1 MLPTI
6 LMASAAA
13 ALFGSADFMAGLASR
28 RVSAAVVTALSYAV
42 GLVVVAAAAALSPP
56 MHVAGNDLL
65 WSAVSSVAGVV
76 GVVSL
81 YAAFAT
87 GRLSI
92 VAPLTAG
99 IAAAGPAVFDIARGQ
114 HLSTPALAGRG
125 LAIAAVVVVSAG
137 HASQEGR
144 ATPQKA
150 IGLAVLSGVSF
161 AISITAI
168 SLVGK
173 AAGLEPL
180 LMQRAL
186 GTIALTP
193 VALWLVYG
201 AGKPVSSRPSRST
214 LGLGVVVGVVD
225 ATAMIVMLAAIRLGP
240 LAIASVIA
248 GLYPVVTILRA
259 HFILGERMT
268 RAEQVGVA
276 MALAAVVL
284 TTLP

>member
-6 LMASAAA
+6 LLASAAA

-28 RVSAAVVTALSYAV
+28 RVSAVIVTALSYGV
-42 GLVVVAAAAALSPP
+42 GLIVVAGAALLSPP
-56 MHVAGNDLL
+56 MHLAGNDLL
-65 WSAVSSVAGVV
+65 WSAVSSVTGVV

-81 YAAFAT
+81 YGAFAT

-99 IAAAGPAVFDIARGQ
+99 LAAAGPAIFDIARGA
-114 HLSTPALAGRG
+114 HLSALSLAGLV
-125 LAIAAVVVVSAG
+125 LAVAAVIVVSVG
-137 HASQEGR
+137 HAGQEGHD
-144 ATPQKA
+144 TPTKA
-150 IGLAVLSGVSF
+150 IGLAVLSGASF
-161 AISITAI
+161 AVSITAI

-186 GTIALTP
+186 GTVALTP
-193 VALWLVYG
+193 VALWLVFG
-201 AGKPVSSRPSRST
+201 AGRPASSRPSRGT
-214 LGLGVVVGVVD
+214 LGLGIVVGVVD

-248 GLYPVVTILRA
+248 GLYPVATILLA